1 MEPLHIIKIGGNIL
15 DDEQKLQS
23 FLRNLVQAEGKK
35 ILVHGGGKLATAMSA
50 KLGIETQMQNGRRI
64 TDADTLRVVTMVYA
78 GWINKSIVAALNA
91 QGQEAIGLCGADADL
106 IPSTKRVVGEVDF
119 GFVGDVL
126 YEKVN
131 AGFLSDLVDGGK
143 LPVIAPITADV
154 NGQLLNTNADTI
166 AAALAIALSG
176 TYEVNLVYCFEKK
189 GVLLDVNK
197 DDSVVNALNK
207 ERYAEL
213 KAEGVIDKGM
223 IPKLDNAFDALD
235 KGVQRVVIG
244 HADNIISLTL
254 QTADEGTSISN

>member
-23 FLRNLVQAEGKK
+23 FLNNLVQVQGKK
-35 ILVHGGGKLATAMSA
+35 LLVHGGGKLATAMST

-64 TDADTLRVVTMVYA
+64 TDAETLRVVTMVYA

-91 QGQEAIGLCGADADL
+91 KGEEAIGLCGADVNL
-106 IPSTKRVVGEVDF
+106 IPSAKRGVGDVDF
-119 GFVGDVL
+119 GFVGDVV

-131 AGFLSDLVDGGK
+131 GDFLSELIEGGK
-143 LPVIAPITADV
+143 LPVIAPITSDV

-166 AAALAIALSG
+166 AAALAIALSDI
-176 TYEVNLVYCFEKK
+176 YEVNLIYCFEKK
-189 GVLLDVNK
+189 GVLLDVNQ
-197 DDSVVNALNK
+197 DDSVLNDLNRN
-207 ERYAEL
+207 RYADL
-213 KAEGVIDKGM
+213 KSKGIIDKGM

-235 KGVQRVVIG
+235 RGVQRVVIG

-254 QTADEGTSISN
+254 QTADEGTSIRN